1 MKEDAGAIVRYRLVG
16 AIVLGAAL
24 TLGAQAQTSR
34 TIKFV
39 VPFAPGGT
47 ADILARLLAEEIGK
61 AHAVGTLIENRPGAG
76 TVIATEAVSRAA
88 PDGNTVLLNAN
99 AFVITPHLRKLSYDP
114 LTSFEPICQL
124 VSSPQVI
131 VVNGASPYRS
141 LSQMLQAARVRPGEI
156 TLASVG
162 PASTQHIAFE
172 VLKHLASVD
181 ITYVPFNGNAPAVN
195 ALLGN
200 HVDSVLVN
208 YSEVVDQLPDGKL
221 RALATTSGARI
232 SMLPDIPAVAE
243 LGYKSFEAEVWF
255 GAVVPAKT
263 PRATISELA
272 VWMTAAMDA
281 PAVKPKLTALGLYP
295 VGKCGAEFAAD
306 LRRRFDDYGRAIRES
321 NIKGE

>member
-1 MKEDAGAIVRYRLVG
+1 MAGGIAMLHRLMG
-16 AIVLGAAL
+16 AAVLGALL
-24 TLGAQAQTSR
+24 TFGAHAQASR

-39 VPFAPGGT
+39 VPFGPGGT
-47 ADILARLLAEEIGK
+47 ADIVGRLLAEEIGK
-61 AHAVGTLIENRPGAG
+61 AHGVGTLIENRPGAG

-99 AFVITPHLRKLSYDP
+99 AFVINPHLRKLTFDP
-114 LTSFEPICQL
+114 LTSFEPVCQL

-131 VVNGASPYRS
+131 VVNGMSPFRS
-141 LSQMLQAARVRPGEI
+141 LPQMLEAARARPGEL

-172 VLKHLASVD
+172 MLKHLAGVNM
-181 ITYVPFNGNAPAVN
+181 IFVPFNGNAPAVN

-208 YSEVVDQLPDGKL
+208 YSEVVDQFHDGKL
-221 RALATTSGARI
+221 RALATTSLTRI
-232 SMLPDIPAVAE
+232 DPLPDVPAVAE
-243 LGYKSFEAEVWF
+243 LGYRNFEADVWF

-263 PRATISELA
+263 PGATVTELA
-272 VWMTAAMDA
+272 AWLTAAMES
-281 PAVKPKLTALGLYP
+281 PAVKPKLAALGLYT

-306 LRRRFDDYGRAIRES
+306 LRKRFDDYGRVLREA
-321 NIKGE
+321 NIKAE

>member
-1 MKEDAGAIVRYRLVG
+1 MLHRLMVAIALG
-16 AIVLGAAL
+16 VLLNLSAH
-24 TLGAQAQTSR
+24 AQASR

-39 VPFAPGGT
+39 VPFGPGGT
-47 ADILARLLAEEIGK
+47 ADIVGRLLAEEIGK
-61 AHAVGTLIENRPGAG
+61 AHGVGTLIENRPGAG

-99 AFVITPHLRKLSYDP
+99 AFVINPHLRKLTFDP
-114 LTSFEPICQL
+114 LASFEPVCQL

-131 VVNGASPYRS
+131 VVNGVSPFRS
-141 LSQMLQAARVRPGEI
+141 LPQMLEAARARPGEL

-172 VLKHLASVD
+172 MLKHLAGVNM
-181 ITYVPFNGNAPAVN
+181 IFVPFNGNAPAVN

-208 YSEVVDQLPDGKL
+208 YSEVVDQFHDGKL
-221 RALATTSGARI
+221 RALATTSLTRI
-232 SMLPDIPAVAE
+232 DPLPDVPAVAE
-243 LGYKSFEAEVWF
+243 LGYKNFEADVWF

-263 PRATISELA
+263 PAATVTELA
-272 VWMTAAMDA
+272 AWLTSAMES
-281 PAVKPKLTALGLYP
+281 PAVKPKLAALGLYT

-306 LRRRFDDYGRAIRES
+306 LRKRFDDYGRVLREA
-321 NIKGE
+321 NIKAE

>member
-1 MKEDAGAIVRYRLVG
+1 MLQRLMV
-16 AIVLGAAL
+16 AAVLGALLNVA
-24 TLGAQAQTSR
+24 AYAQTGR

-39 VPFAPGGT
+39 VPFGPGGT
-47 ADILARLLAEEIGK
+47 ADIVGRLLAEEIGK
-61 AHAVGTLIENRPGAG
+61 AHGVGTLIENRPGAG

-99 AFVITPHLRKLSYDP
+99 AFVISPHLRKLSFDP
-114 LTSFEPICQL
+114 LTSFEPVCQL

-131 VVNGASPYRS
+131 VVNGMSPFRS
-141 LSQMLQAARVRPGEI
+141 LPEMLEVARTRPGQL

-172 VLKHLASVD
+172 TLKHLAGVNM
-181 ITYVPFNGNAPAVN
+181 IFVPFNGNAPAVN

-208 YSEVVDQLPDGKL
+208 YSEVVDQFHDGKL
-221 RALATTSGARI
+221 RALATTSLTRI
-232 SMLPDIPAVAE
+232 EPLPDVPAVAE
-243 LGYKSFEAEVWF
+243 LGYRNFEADVWF

-263 PRATISELA
+263 PGAAVAELA
-272 VWMTAAMDA
+272 AWLTAAMDA
-281 PAVKPKLTALGLYP
+281 PAVKPKLVALGLYT

-306 LRRRFDDYGRAIRES
+306 LRKRFDDYGRVLREA
-321 NIKGE
+321 NIKSE